1 MFRKTAI
8 ALALVAVASCGA
20 EEKPKSAQALAIEA
34 IKHPDTK
41 AAVAA
46 FFNCLTD
53 VAPKTPNGATALD
66 LDRINRVIEACQS
79 EEDAMKTQVN
89 ATWQKS
95 SKREMERRFDGLKD
109 EAWKLIREN
118 PFMPPSVSVP
128 ATP

>member
-20 EEKPKSAQALAIEA
+20 EEKPKSAQALAVEA
-34 IKHPDTK
+34 INHADTK

-46 FFNCLTD
+46 FFDCLTST
-53 VAPKTPNGATALD
+53 APKTPNGATALD
-66 LDRINRVIEACQS
+66 LDRINRVIEACKS

-89 ATWQKS
+89 ATWPKS
-95 SKREMERRFDGLKD
+95 SQRQMERRFDGLKD

-118 PFMPPSVSVP
+118 PFVPPAVSVP

>member
-20 EEKPKSAQALAIEA
+20 EEKPKSAQALAVEA
-34 IKHPDTK
+34 INHADTK

-46 FFNCLTD
+46 FFACLTD
-53 VAPKTPNGATALD
+53 TAPKTPNGATALD
-66 LDRINRVIEACQS
+66 LDRINRVIEACKS

-89 ATWQKS
+89 ATWPKS

-118 PFMPPSVSVP
+118 PFVPPAVSVP